1 MSARPGADTGR
12 HAEAASVLTERG
24 GVQPRVAVVLGSG
37 LGAVADAVAGGTV
50 IDYADLPGFPRPTVA
65 GHGGRAVVGKVG
77 DVPVAVLQGRA
88 HVYEGGDPEAIRTP
102 IRALRAAGAEILVLT
117 NAAGSLRAEIG
128 PGQLMLITD
137 HINLSGVNVLTGP
150 NDDEIG
156 PRFPSLRDAYD
167 PELRERLRAAA
178 DELGT
183 PLSEGVYL
191 AVSGPTF
198 ETPAEIRAFAK
209 LGADAVG
216 MSTVHETAVARHAGL
231 RVAAVSAITNLAEGM
246 NPEPLSHEQTLRDAR
261 KAADALAPL
270 LVRFLEGL
278 RD

>member
-1 MSARPGADTGR
+1 MSAGPGAATGR
-12 HAEAASVLTERG
+12 HVEAASVLTDRA
-24 GVQPRVAVVLGSG
+24 GVQPRVGVVLGSG
-37 LGAVADAVAGGTV
+37 LGAVADAVEGGTV

-77 DVPVAVLQGRA
+77 DVPVAVLEGRA
-88 HVYEGGDPEAIRTP
+88 HVYEGGDVEAIRTP
-102 IRALRAAGAEILVLT
+102 IRALRTAGAEILVLT

-137 HINLSGVNVLTGP
+137 HINLSGVNVLAGP
-150 NDDEIG
+150 NDEEIG

-167 PELRERLRAAA
+167 PELRRRLHAAA
-178 DELGT
+178 DELGI
-183 PLSEGVYL
+183 PLSDGVYL

-198 ETPAEIRAFAK
+198 ETPAEIRAFAM

-216 MSTVHETAVARHAGL
+216 MSTVHETSVARHAGL

-246 NPEPLSHEQTLRDAR
+246 QPEPLSHEQTLRDAQ

-270 LVRFLEGL
+270 LVKFLEGL
-278 RD
+278 AE

>member
-1 MSARPGADTGR
+1 MSHT
-12 HAEAASVLTERG
+12 EAAAVMTERA
-24 GVQPRVAVVLGSG
+24 GVRPRVAVVLGSG
-37 LGAVADAVAGGTV
+37 LGAVADAVADPTS

-65 GHGGRAVVGKVG
+65 GHGGQAVLGHIG

-88 HVYEGGDPEAIRTP
+88 HVYEGGDLEAIRTP

-117 NAAGSLRAEIG
+117 NAAGSLRPEIG
-128 PGQLMLITD
+128 PGRLMLITD
-137 HINLSGVNVLTGP
+137 HINLSGVNVLAGP
-150 NDDEIG
+150 NDDAIG

-167 PELRERLRAAA
+167 PDLRARLRAAA

-183 PLSEGVYL
+183 TLAEGVYL

-198 ETPAEIRAFAK
+198 ETPAEISAFGV

-216 MSTVHETAVARHAGL
+216 MSTVHETAVARHCGL

-246 NPEPLSHEQTLRDAR
+246 SPEPLSHEQTLRDAQR
-261 KAADALAPL
+261 AADDLAPL
-270 LVRFLEGL
+270 LVKFVGGL
-278 RD
+278 AG